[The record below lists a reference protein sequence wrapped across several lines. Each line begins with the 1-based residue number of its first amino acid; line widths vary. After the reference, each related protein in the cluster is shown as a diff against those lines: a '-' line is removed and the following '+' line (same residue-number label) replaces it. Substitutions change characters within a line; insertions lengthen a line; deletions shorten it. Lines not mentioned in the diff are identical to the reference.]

1 MRTLGLL
8 LGLLLFLVGIISALI
23 TAAKLPIINTNW
35 SDMLLLYSIS
45 IFFAC
50 IGLLIYYKFQS
61 LQSITD
67 NSSCVLCSNI
77 AEQLQKLISELNK
90 LETEIFTLE
99 AVEIT
104 NRINILLNNYV
115 LPCSAA
121 RQEITEL
128 LGHYQGS
135 EVLISIANGERLL
148 NRICSAASD
157 EKIQEIYIIYPK
169 VLFHFEEAYCKCIH
183 YQTCLLNSQQKC

>member
-1 MRTLGLL
+1 MRI

-50 IGLLIYYKFQS
+50 VGLLIYYQSQS
-61 LQSITD
+61 LQSLND
-67 NSSCVLCSNI
+67 NSSCILCSNI

-90 LETEIFTLE
+90 LETEIFNLE

-104 NRINILLNNYV
+104 NRVNILLNNYV

-148 NRICSAASD
+148 NRIWSAASD
-157 EKIQEIYIIYPK
+157 EKIQEIYITYPK
-169 VLFHFEEAYCKCIH
+169 ILFHFEEAYCKCIS
-183 YQTCLLNSQQKC
+183 YQTNLLISQQK